1 MKEMKE
7 IELTKATGVGAALAV
22 AGGDKDFVFWGYWG
36 GDYNESA
43 DSYTKREEGCISLK
57 ELVKGVTATD
67 TDSMFF
73 SPNNMGFWGDTF
85 SNYYIRDGGDVWVLC
100 RKEPVHR
107 GQTGESYFKKDT
119 FERVFK

>member
-22 AGGDKDFVFWGYWG
+22 AGGDKDFVFWGYFG
-36 GDYNESA
+36 ANNNESVEP
-43 DSYTKREEGCISLK
+43 YTEHEQGCISLK
-57 ELVKGVTATD
+57 ELVKRVTATD
-67 TDSMFF
+67 TGCKFF
-73 SPNNMGFWGDTF
+73 SPSNMGFFGDTF
-85 SNYYIRDGGDVWVLC
+85 SNYYVRDGGDVWVLC
-100 RKEPVHR
+100 RKKPVHG

>member
-22 AGGDKDFVFWGYWG
+22 AGGDKDFVFWGYFG
-36 GDYNESA
+36 ADNNEPVEP
-43 DSYTKREEGCISLK
+43 YTDKKNDCISLK
-57 ELVKGVTATD
+57 ELVKGVKATG
-67 TDSMFF
+67 SRFF
-73 SPNNMGFWGDTF
+73 SPNNLGFFGDTF
-85 SNYYIRDGGDVWVLC
+85 ANYYIRDGGDVWVLC
-100 RKEPVHR
+100 RKEPVHG